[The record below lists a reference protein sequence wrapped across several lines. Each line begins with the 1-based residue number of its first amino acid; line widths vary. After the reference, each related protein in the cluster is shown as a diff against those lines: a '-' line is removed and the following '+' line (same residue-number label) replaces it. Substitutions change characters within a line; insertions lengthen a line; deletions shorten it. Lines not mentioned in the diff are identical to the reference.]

1 MTNRKHFLPVLAEAM
16 WQLHAQE
23 KDWGE
28 LNVVEQEQMLS
39 EAQHCIEALQEG
51 GYAIIAQ
58 ATPEEFAAAQQKLA
72 RRQGEVL
79 WMGLASGADQAG
91 DK

>member
-1 MTNRKHFLPVLAEAM
+1 MTMTSRKHFLPVLAEAM

-58 ATPEEFAAAQQKLA
+58 ATPEEFAAAQ
-72 RRQGEVL
+72 REVL
-79 WMGLASGADQAG
+79 WMGLVSGADGPVANE
-91 DK
+91 